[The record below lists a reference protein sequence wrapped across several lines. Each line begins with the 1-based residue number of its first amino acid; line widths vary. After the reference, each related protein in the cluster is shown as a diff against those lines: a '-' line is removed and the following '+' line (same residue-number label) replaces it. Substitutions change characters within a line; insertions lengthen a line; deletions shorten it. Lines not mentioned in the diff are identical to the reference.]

1 MRLFLRF
8 FELANTSGSGE
19 LTFLEFNTGLQLLHK
34 TPLGKLMN
42 GQEFKQVRS
51 MALSTFEKLDV
62 DKDGVLTHNEIRHYI
77 RKRLQSH
84 RRSPGRHRRKLSLTE
99 AKMHRQS
106 TRSPFSEYLSDVD
119 RGEFKQ

>member
-1 MRLFLRF
+1 MQQSDETPRSGATAFVGGDGDRLPPGSPRQQADEEAEMRLFLRF

-51 MALSTFEKLDV
+51 MALSTFEK
-62 DKDGVLTHNEIRHYI
+62 
-77 RKRLQSH
+77 
-84 RRSPGRHRRKLSLTE
+84 P
-99 AKMHRQS
+99 M
-106 TRSPFSEYLSDVD
+106 
-119 RGEFKQ
+119 